1 MDIFSRSNTQAL
13 RGIAALGI
21 LLFHVLLGLR
31 LSPLVNMLE
40 GLFVAV
46 FLVLSGF
53 ELEESYRQKGLGG
66 FWPKRLEKVVLP
78 TVFFVCAYNYLFS
91 FLPLGWDTSAGA
103 VMHKCLDELLYV
115 RPLFWFIFFIL
126 KCYAVY
132 WVGTRFMGERWRWLL
147 FAACALLCL
156 GTKSPSGHLE
166 AEQSL
171 SFLAGVVLSCEK
183 ERLRALSERKMLCL
197 SVLLLLV
204 GGLFFVLKQLP
215 PLHALKGSVGYHF
228 LLCPFRLTTGLAAI
242 PLLTLL
248 RPGRSG
254 LLQTAGKFRLEIYI
268 AHIPFI
274 GLVKDGRGMLLFLT
288 CSLLSFFILLAYRRF
303 AERRLG
309 VAEVLFVGIN
319 AVFVAKYLSRLSV
332 TLAPFA
338 TLAAVGFYYALLRVV
353 EGKGGGFKIQNSKFK
368 IQGAGSGNG
377 GVRDGEAD
385 GRQCRE
391 ARCGRAT
398 ARPYREVFA
407 LFCIVALAGML
418 AMQLA
423 IDPYSLQVDRWS
435 ALHFPI
441 QNLLHGIY
449 PYGATTHLGGNASPF
464 PVWQVLHIPF
474 YLLGNVGLSFFV
486 AAGLFLWSSR
496 KVLGPARATAIGLLL
511 VSSVGVWYEAAVRS
525 DLITNMLLVASLACL
540 CLPRLSDE
548 WAGRHGWQLAVAVGL
563 LACTRVIVLL
573 PLGLLFFPHLLKMR
587 LRRAFLLTVLA
598 VAVFVLTFVPFA
610 LWDWQQ
616 FFHFQNNPWALQT
629 RQGNPSDFLLFLPLA
644 LYLALSWR
652 GIAKRYYRNS
662 SVMLTVFVVVTFV
675 HNMYRLENWDLFSS
689 TFDITYLSTALP
701 FCLLSI
707 GEETGGCVTKH

>member
-1 MDIFSRSNTQAL
+1 MLFRS
-13 RGIAALGI
+13 
-21 LLFHVLLGLR
+21 
-31 LSPLVNMLE
+31 
-40 GLFVAV
+40 
-46 FLVLSGF
+46 
-53 ELEESYRQKGLGG
+53 
-66 FWPKRLEKVVLP
+66 
-78 TVFFVCAYNYLFS
+78 
-91 FLPLGWDTSAGA
+91 
-103 VMHKCLDELLYV
+103 
-115 RPLFWFIFFIL
+115 
-126 KCYAVY
+126 
-132 WVGTRFMGERWRWLL
+132 
-147 FAACALLCL
+147 
-156 GTKSPSGHLE
+156 
-166 AEQSL
+166 
-171 SFLAGVVLSCEK
+171 
-183 ERLRALSERKMLCL
+183 
-197 SVLLLLV
+197 
-204 GGLFFVLKQLP
+204 
-215 PLHALKGSVGYHF
+215 
-228 LLCPFRLTTGLAAI
+228 
-242 PLLTLL
+242 
-248 RPGRSG
+248 
-254 LLQTAGKFRLEIYI
+254 GKFRLEIYI

-274 GLVKDGRGMLLFLT
+274 GLVKDGRGTLLFLI
-288 CSLLSFFILLAYRRF
+288 CSLLSFGILLAYRRF

-319 AVFVAKYLSRLSV
+319 AVFVAKYSSRLSA

-353 EGKGGGFKIQNSKFK
+353 EAKGRGLIIQNSKFK
-368 IQGAGSGNG
+368 NQGAESGNG
-377 GVRDGEAD
+377 GGRDGEAD

-391 ARCGRAT
+391 

-496 KVLGPARATAIGLLL
+496 KVLGPERAAAIGLLL

-525 DLITNMLLVASLACL
+525 DLITNMLLVASFACL

-573 PLGLLFFPHLLKMR
+573 PLGLLFFPHLLKIG

-598 VAVFVLTFVPFA
+598 VAVFVLT
-610 LWDWQQ
+610 
-616 FFHFQNNPWALQT
+616 
-629 RQGNPSDFLLFLPLA
+629 
-644 LYLALSWR
+644 
-652 GIAKRYYRNS
+652 
-662 SVMLTVFVVVTFV
+662 
-675 HNMYRLENWDLFSS
+675 
-689 TFDITYLSTALP
+689 
-701 FCLLSI
+701 
-707 GEETGGCVTKH
+707 